1 MTYDPRGWF
10 KQPEPK
16 PFPTTEGYSD
26 CAEINH
32 VFTITS
38 YDTPT
43 GYRVTAT
50 ETDVD
55 SRGYELH
62 AFSPSRRGS

>member
-1 MTYDPRGWF
+1 MAYDPRGWF
-10 KQPEPK
+10 EQPEPK
-16 PFPTTEGYSD
+16 PFPTTEEYSD
-26 CAEINH
+26 CAGMKH

-50 ETDVD
+50 EMDVD
-55 SRGYELH
+55 SRGYALH
-62 AFSPSRRGS
+62 AFSPSRR